1 MNADAIADQELLDL
15 LAAADPADLG
25 LLADYL
31 TDNGAGRISMSSD
44 ICQLLT
50 DAKNAGSFAPPITRV
65 MAAEICRFGG
75 NTLVNLFRG
84 GRGVSYRTIV
94 QDVASHLK
102 IEVSEHDSVAQME
115 NAIIARFAEQA
126 WTRMTASERG
136 DMLTT
141 LGMPAGVGPAT
152 LAAMLGA
159 VRLGGPAA
167 YGATMLIANSVAQTL
182 AGRGLAAVGANV
194 VGGRAIAALA
204 GPIGWVLTA
213 IWTLYDLASPA
224 FRITVPCVVQIAYM
238 RGKV

>member
-1 MNADAIADQELLDL
+1 
-15 LAAADPADLG
+15 
-25 LLADYL
+25 
-31 TDNGAGRISMSSD
+31 MSND

-50 DAKNAGSFAPPITRV
+50 DAKNANNFAPPITRL
-65 MAAEICRFGG
+65 MATEICRFGG

-94 QDVASHLK
+94 LDVASHLK
-102 IEVSEHDSVAQME
+102 TEVSEHDSVAHME

-126 WTRMTASERG
+126 WHRMSASERG
-136 DMLTT
+136 EMLAT
-141 LGMPAGVGPAT
+141 LGMPAGIGPTT

-167 YGATMLIANSVAQTL
+167 YGATILIANSVAQSI

-224 FRITVPCVVQIAYM
+224 FRVTVPCVVQIAYM
-238 RGKV
+238 RSKV